1 MVISVKINSFLLNPD
16 SYWGYH
22 QPMRKYIAGK
32 LDKANGIFSEDLGM
46 LERIYTL
53 ELYIRFL
60 NAGANNQETYRY
72 INTVQFRNY

>member
-22 QPMRKYIAGK
+22 QPMRKYIARK
-32 LDKANGIFSEDLGM
+32 LDKANGIFSDDLGM

-60 NAGANNQETYRY
+60 NAGANN
-72 INTVQFRNY
+72 

>member
-1 MVISVKINSFLLNPD
+1 
-16 SYWGYH
+16 
-22 QPMRKYIAGK
+22 MRKYIARK

-60 NAGANNQETYRY
+60 NAGANNQEAYRY